1 MDAPPA
7 PLVLADR
14 ERVGAVAAQLVL
26 NRLLARPQARLGF
39 EVGRAPEPMFAA
51 LRAHAAA
58 GELPSRQATVFALE
72 AHVGPERLSDELRG
86 IAFGALHTLDEVAAG
101 LEHGLGGGAPPPGS
115 DLEAAAERHAVLVE
129 AAPLDLAVV
138 ELNPHGAVALV
149 APPASHASGM
159 KVTEIGGI
167 RGLTVGL
174 GTLYIARELI
184 VLATGEETASALQA
198 VLEGPPEPSSPA
210 PLLRD
215 HPRVT
220 VICDR
225 AAPSPPTPRPR
236 YASDQVLIVLCH
248 REPGLSAEHRISFE
262 SRARLR
268 HARRLARRDPYRA
281 AILTGYTS
289 TGGLSEA
296 EQMKSAWDEHA
307 APALLEVAGRN
318 TAENATRSLPIV
330 LALGDVRRV
339 VVVTSAW
346 HVRTPWFF
354 APYRR
359 YGLEVALRVSIVN
372 GSWPR
377 MLAHELRHARQ
388 APAQR
393 SAAMAEMI
401 LPRS

>member
-58 GELPSRQATVFALE
+58 GELPSAQATVFALE
-72 AHVGPERLSDELRG
+72 AHVGPERLTDELRG
-86 IAFGALHTLDEVAAG
+86 IAFGALHTLDDVVAG
-101 LEHGLGGGAPPPGS
+101 LEHGLGGGAPTPGS
-115 DLEAAAERHAVLVE
+115 ELEAAAARHAELVE
-129 AAPLDLAVV
+129 AEPLDLAVV
-138 ELNPHGAVALV
+138 ELDPHGAVALV
-149 APPASHASGM
+149 APPARRASGM
-159 KVTEIGGI
+159 HVAELGAT

-174 GTLYIARELI
+174 GTLYHARELI
-184 VLATGEETASALQA
+184 VLAAGEPTAPALRA

-210 PLLRD
+210 SLLRD
-215 HPRVT
+215 HARIT

-225 AAPSPPTPRPR
+225 AAASRLTPRLA
-236 YASDQVLIVLCH
+236 YASDQVVIVLGH
-248 REPGLSAEHRISFE
+248 REPGISTEHRISFE

-268 HARRLARRDPYRA
+268 RARRPARQAPSRA
-281 AILTGYTS
+281 ATPPGYPS
-289 TGGLSEA
+289 PGGLSEA
-296 EQMKSAWDEHA
+296 GQMKGAGDEHA

-339 VVVTSAW
+339 VIVTSAW
-346 HVRTPWFF
+346 HVRTPFFF

-359 YGLEVALRVSIVN
+359 HGIEVAMRVSIVN

-377 MLAHELRHARQ
+377 QLANEIRYMRD

-393 SAAMAEMI
+393 TAAMAAMN
-401 LPRS
+401 LPR

>member
-58 GELPSRQATVFALE
+58 GELPSEQATVFALE
-72 AHVGPERLSDELRG
+72 AHIGPERLSHELRG
-86 IAFGALHTLDEVAAG
+86 IRFGALHTLDEVAAS
-101 LEHGLGGGAPPPGS
+101 LEHALAGGAPGS
-115 DLEAAAERHAVLVE
+115 DLEATAERHAALVE
-129 AAPLDLAVV
+129 DAPLDLAVV
-138 ELNPHGAVALV
+138 ELDPHGAIALV

-159 KVTEIGGI
+159 LVAELGVI

-174 GTLYIARELI
+174 GTLYHARELI
-184 VLATGEETASALQA
+184 VLAAGEDTAPALQK

-210 PLLRD
+210 SLLRD
-215 HPRVT
+215 HPRIT

-225 AAPSPPTPRPR
+225 AAASRLTPQLG
-236 YASDQVLIVLCH
+236 YASDQVLIVLGH
-248 REPGLSAEHRISFE
+248 REPGSAEHRISFE

-268 HARRLARRDPYRA
+268 HARRLAQRHPYRA

-296 EQMKSAWDEHA
+296 EQMKGAWDEHA
-307 APALLEVAGRN
+307 APALLEVAGRS
-318 TAENATRSLPIV
+318 TAENGSRSLPIV
-330 LALGDVRRV
+330 LALGDIRRV
-339 VVVTSAW
+339 VVVTSGW
-346 HVRTPWFF
+346 HLRTPFF
-354 APYRR
+354 FWPYRR
-359 YGLEVALRVSIVN
+359 YGIEVALRVSLVN

-377 MLAHELRHARQ
+377 MMAKELRYMLDAPRQ
-388 APAQR
+388 R
-393 SAAMAEMI
+393 RAAMAAMI
-401 LPRS
+401 APR